1 MFVLLSPLG
10 CCCWATP
17 EHPLSAR
24 EPPAGCFPIA
34 SAIIADCT
42 ASYLV
47 QWPSGPL
54 CEKVEAETGRPTGM
68 ELLIGSTLSLLAVLR
83 LKNGILASQ
92 GACLLLRVVDV
103 GF

>member
-1 MFVLLSPLG
+1 M
-10 CCCWATP
+10 
-17 EHPLSAR
+17 
-24 EPPAGCFPIA
+24 
-34 SAIIADCT
+34 
-42 ASYLV
+42 
-47 QWPSGPL
+47 

-83 LKNGILASQ
+83 LKNGIVASQ